1 MRQAEGTGL
10 VTEQAS
16 GLCHFCRFSQGWLNR
31 QTHDTRIYSI
41 VLVGLF
47 LITELVPFFTGLDHQ
62 VRRARPM
69 HKPAIRERSG
79 RS

>member
-1 MRQAEGTGL
+1 MAVRGQAEGTGL
-10 VTEQAS
+10 VTERVS
-16 GLCHFCRFSQGWLNR
+16 GLCPGTSTASQGWLNR

-69 HKPAIRERSG
+69 H
-79 RS
+79 